1 VAVSEPAG
9 GLRDCERGRAAQQ
22 GADDREDG

>member
-9 GLRDCERGRAAQQ
+9 GLRDCEGGGAAQQ
-22 GADDREDG
+22 GADDCDDG